1 MENDLIVVLVTVG
14 SPDEGRH
21 LGRRLVHDRLAAC
34 VNVVGPVR
42 SIYHWKD
49 EIHDDEEWQLL
60 IKTRQALFADVSTAI
75 RQAHSYENPEI
86 VALPVT
92 AAAPA
97 YATWVRESTR
107 GDG

>member
-21 LGRRLVHDRLAAC
+21 LGRRLVQERLAAC
-34 VNVVGPVR
+34 VNVVGPMR

-60 IKTRQALFADVSTAI
+60 IKTRAPLLDDVSALI
-75 RQAHSYENPEI
+75 RRMHSYENPEI
-86 VALPVT
+86 VALPVV
-92 AAAPA
+92 AAAAA

-107 GDG
+107 ADT